1 MTVFLTP
8 DRKPFTG
15 ATYFP
20 EPRFAAVLEKISDAW
35 RENRGEVEAQGE
47 RVVQTFQR
55 ALGGG
60 GAALLTETEAEG
72 RVRALAGEA
81 LRTAFKQLDQ
91 TYDEA
96 RGGFGRRLKF
106 PRPSELNFLVRV
118 GTWQTRSYTTTD
130 QNLQP
135 RLRPS
140 HTAPRPRQPRRRRRH
155 RQPRRLPLP
164 RQRRG
169 RGRGRRGDLD
179 PRPGRARR
187 PRAAHGAGDADGDG

>member
-15 ATYFP
+15 ATYLP
-20 EPRFAAVLEKISDAW
+20 EARFAAVLEKVSDAW
-35 RENRGEVEAQGE
+35 RENRGEVEAQGD

-60 GAALLTETEAEG
+60 GGGGEAGGLLTETEAET

-106 PRPSELNFLVRV
+106 PRPSELNFLVLNFFKPIV
-118 GTWQTRSYTTTD
+118 IYSVSSPDVCVTPDPPPPPHLPT
-130 QNLQP
+130 
-135 RLRPS
+135 
-140 HTAPRPRQPRRRRRH
+140 HTAARPRQPHRRRRH
-155 RQPRRLPLP
+155 HRPRRLLLP
-164 RQRRG
+164 VPQRR
-169 RGRGRRGDLD
+169 
-179 PRPGRARR
+179 
-187 PRAAHGAGDADGDG
+187 

>member
-15 ATYFP
+15 ATYLP
-20 EPRFAAVLEKISDAW
+20 EARFAAVLEKVSNAW
-35 RENRGEVEAQGE
+35 RENRGEVEAQGN
-47 RVVQTFQR
+47 RVVQTFER

-60 GAALLTETEAEG
+60 GGGGEGAGLLTETEAET

-106 PRPSELNFLVRV
+106 PRPSELNFLVRDSFKSIV
-118 GTWQTRSYTTTD
+118 ICSMFLTDICVTPNPPPTHTHSCASTPTPPPSPPPSPPPPPPPSPSTTT
-130 QNLQP
+130 
-135 RLRPS
+135 
-140 HTAPRPRQPRRRRRH
+140 TMTTKTRRRK
-155 RQPRRLPLP
+155 
-164 RQRRG
+164 
-169 RGRGRRGDLD
+169 
-179 PRPGRARR
+179 RARGPAQCTTR
-187 PRAAHGAGDADGDG
+187 PP